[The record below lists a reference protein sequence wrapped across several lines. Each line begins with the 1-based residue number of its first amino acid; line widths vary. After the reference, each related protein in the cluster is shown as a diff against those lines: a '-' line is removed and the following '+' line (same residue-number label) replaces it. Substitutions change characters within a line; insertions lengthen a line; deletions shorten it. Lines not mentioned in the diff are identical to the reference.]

1 MGILLSDISDHFP
14 VMVGVGNTWVNS
26 KEPLCVKSRKFTQ
39 GTYTNMEHW
48 LNQVDWRFLYD
59 METDYAYSEFIKK
72 LNECIDIMAP
82 RENFLKLLL
91 LFHIIM

>member
-1 MGILLSDISDHFP
+1 
-14 VMVGVGNTWVNS
+14 
-26 KEPLCVKSRKFTQ
+26 
-39 GTYTNMEHW
+39 MEHW